1 MREMK
6 RAEPAQDLLAMKSVN
21 IFMTQQ
27 TRETLDANLEENRS
41 RAVRRFA
48 SILITA
54 HDAGNA
60 KILPEV
66 HRVVRLTG
74 PSERRVIRR
83 TAQVEWVK
91 AIVWLPRDM
100 ILSIERI
107 FVPAGITPSEFLRAA
122 VIMGVKPPELT
133 PFVRFP

>member
-1 MREMK
+1 
-6 RAEPAQDLLAMKSVN
+6 MKSVN

-27 TRETLDANLEENRS
+27 TREVLDGNPEENRS

-60 KILPEV
+60 KIVPEV
-66 HRVVRLTG
+66 RRVVGLTG
-74 PSERRVIRR
+74 PFERRIIRR
-83 TAQVEWVK
+83 SSEVEWVK

-100 ILSIERI
+100 MLSVDRI
-107 FVPAGITPSEFLRAA
+107 FGAEGITPSEFLRSA
-122 VIMGVKPPELT
+122 VIMGVKPRELAGFV
-133 PFVRFP
+133 PFP

>member
-1 MREMK
+1 MRESK
-6 RAEPAQDLLAMKSVN
+6 QSEPAQDLLAMKSVN
-21 IFMTQQ
+21 IFMTQP
-27 TRETLDANLEENRS
+27 TRDVLDGNPGENRS

-66 HRVVRLTG
+66 SRVVGLTG

-83 TAQVEWVK
+83 TVGVEWVK

-100 ILSIERI
+100 MLSVDRI
-107 FVPAGITPSEFLRAA
+107 FGPSGITPSEFLRAA
-122 VIMGVKPPELT
+122 VIMGVKPRELA
-133 PFVRFP
+133 PFVPFP

>member
-1 MREMK
+1 MRETK
-6 RAEPAQDLLAMKSVN
+6 YAEPAQDLLAMKSVN

-27 TRETLDANLEENRS
+27 TRELLDGNPAENRS

-60 KILPEV
+60 KIVPEV
-66 HRVVRLTG
+66 RRVVGLTG
-74 PSERRVIRR
+74 PFERRMIRR
-83 TAQVEWVK
+83 GSEVEWVK

-100 ILSIERI
+100 MLSVERI
-107 FVPAGITPSEFLRAA
+107 FGPADITPSEFLRAS
-122 VIMGVKPPELT
+122 VIMGVKPRELSEFV
-133 PFVRFP
+133 PFP

>member
-1 MREMK
+1 
-6 RAEPAQDLLAMKSVN
+6 MKSVN

-27 TRETLDANLEENRS
+27 TRDVLDGNPGENRS

-66 HRVVRLTG
+66 RRVVTLTG
-74 PSERRVIRR
+74 PSERRMIRR
-83 TAQVEWVK
+83 VAEVEWVK

-100 ILSIERI
+100 MLSVERI
-107 FVPAGITPSEFLRAA
+107 FGPAGITPSEFLRAA
-122 VIMGVKPPELT
+122 VIMGVKPRELS
-133 PFVRFP
+133 PFVPFP